1 MPDSVKL
8 EIFNMLEIDDHLQ
21 SNSNQMKYNG
31 EIIKSR
37 CLTITDLNIISMT
50 DSDRQNEI
58 FERNCVHISFFFL
71 CTFFILTSILYERL
85 YISSDISALLL
96 CP

>member
-71 CTFFILTSILYERL
+71 CTFFLFWRVYFTKDCI
-85 YISSDISALLL
+85 
-96 CP
+96 